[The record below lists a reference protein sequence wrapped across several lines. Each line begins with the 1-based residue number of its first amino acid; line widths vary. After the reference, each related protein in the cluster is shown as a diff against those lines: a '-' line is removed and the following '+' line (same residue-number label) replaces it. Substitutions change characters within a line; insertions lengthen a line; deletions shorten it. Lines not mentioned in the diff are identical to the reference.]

1 MVRCYLIQW
10 AFRQMSQNLLGNIQN
25 SAILLHPMPVNLIRP
40 SLLRRSLHCVVDNW
54 QLDTYMHMWK
64 HGHVALLPQGS
75 SCLPSVSQVGIA
87 PISKT
92 SNHFLTFMGFP
103 GDSDGK
109 RSFCKPGDPG
119 LIIGS
124 GRSPGEGNGYPLK
137 YSSLENPM
145 DRGAC
150 WAIVLGVAELDMTE
164 ELTFS
169 LHFSGLWHLSINRSH
184 QCMEQLLVHYLGNLL
199 GSRYC
204 TVFLSSHRPGN
215 FTIMRQVLIV
225 NTGIL

>member
-1 MVRCYLIQW
+1 MAKLPFFPRAALACPLW
-10 AFRQMSQNLLGNIQN
+10 ARLES
-25 SAILLHPMPVNLIRP
+25 HP
-40 SLLRRSLHCVVDNW
+40 
-54 QLDTYMHMWK
+54 
-64 HGHVALLPQGS
+64 PQR
-75 SCLPSVSQVGIA
+75 I
-87 PISKT
+87 
-92 SNHFLTFMGFP
+92 SNHFPTFMGFP

-124 GRSPGEGNGYPLK
+124 GRSLGEGNGYPLK

-145 DRGAC
+145 DWGAC

-169 LHFSGLWHLSINRSH
+169 LHFSGLWHLSINHSH

-204 TVFLSSHRPGN
+204 TVLLSSHRPGN

-225 NTGIL
+225 NPGIL

>member
-1 MVRCYLIQW
+1 MAKLPFFPRAALACPLW
-10 AFRQMSQNLLGNIQN
+10 ARLES
-25 SAILLHPMPVNLIRP
+25 HP
-40 SLLRRSLHCVVDNW
+40 
-54 QLDTYMHMWK
+54 
-64 HGHVALLPQGS
+64 PQR
-75 SCLPSVSQVGIA
+75 
-87 PISKT
+87 T
-92 SNHFLTFMGFP
+92 SNHFPTFMGFP

-124 GRSPGEGNGYPLK
+124 GRSLGEGNGYPLK

-169 LHFSGLWHLSINRSH
+169 LHFSGLWHLSINHSH

-204 TVFLSSHRPGN
+204 TVLLSSHRPGN

-225 NTGIL
+225 NPGIL